1 MSRFA
6 TLFVER
12 IACRCPVL
20 PAPVAGYRTERDPR
34 FHLPGGRVHRTIGL
48 LPVVSFVVLL
58 LGTAMSSGA
67 QPGTWAHKDL
77 WKPAKTPRPCE
88 KERRNPR
95 NLRCLF
101 DASQFPTSTI
111 EVAVK
116 PEVDDEVT
124 FTYDEWHSGCG
135 TPGGKVVSGTFT
147 VSRGASLYLDVLD
160 AGRGISCREG
170 FIVDCKT
177 RAGRLE
183 RGCSDLLQVSAIEWK
198 GNLQ

>member
-12 IACRCPVL
+12 IARRCPVL
-20 PAPVAGYRTERDPR
+20 PASMARYRTERDPR
-34 FHLPGGRVHRTIGL
+34 YHLQVGRVHRTIGL
-48 LPVVSFVVLL
+48 LLVASFVVLL

-67 QPGTWAHKDL
+67 QPGAWAHEDL

-88 KERRNPR
+88 QERRNPR

-101 DASQFPTSTI
+101 SASQFPTSTI

-116 PEVDDEVT
+116 PEVDGDVT
-124 FTYDEWHSGCG
+124 FTYDEWHSRCG
-135 TPGGKVVSGTFT
+135 FPGGKVVSGTFT
-147 VSRGASLYLDVLD
+147 ASRGKSLFLDVLD
-160 AGRGISCREG
+160 AGGGISCREG

-183 RGCSDLLQVSAIEWK
+183 RSCSDLLQVSAIEWK